1 MSYMDSVMHELQADD
16 NSTAAVTDTTT
27 TTTDTDTVQETV
39 KEPEQVQEQPKK
51 DLSAVSKQ
59 EKAEY
64 AFRRQLAKQRDRY
77 TADLKSRDD
86 AIDSLRKEVEAL
98 KAAKAPEQAKN
109 RADFQ
114 TDDEYI
120 SYLAGRQVDSI
131 MADRD
136 AKAAR
141 AEQERQE
148 QARADQDKQ
157 ELVAQQQDLFR
168 ANVEQAI
175 PADRL
180 NRFKHDLKIAVDN
193 GLGQVLDNAP
203 MVRDYIFTSAEGPKV
218 LERILGDRQA
228 FLQVFGQ
235 RDPML
240 ALLEARDIARSQ
252 PVQVQDT
259 TPKVVMPNLGKPGA
273 GGNGGGG
280 VNAVLEDDNALIKF
294 MRGSRR
300 R

>member
-1 MSYMDSVMHELQADD
+1 MSYMDSVMTELKADD
-16 NSTAAVTDTTT
+16 STAAVTDTTT
-27 TTTDTDTVQETV
+27 TTDTVQEPV
-39 KEPEQVQEQPKK
+39 QEPEQVQETAQEQPKK

-64 AFRRQLAKQRDRY
+64 AFKRQLAKQRDRY
-77 TADLKSRDD
+77 NADLKSRDD

-180 NRFKHDLKIAVDN
+180 DQFKRDLKIAVDN

-203 MVRDYIFTSAEGPKV
+203 MVRDYIFTSVDGPKV

-228 FLQVFGQ
+228 FMQVFGQ

-259 TPKVVMPNLGKPGA
+259 PKVVMPNLGKPGA

-280 VNAVLEDDNALIKF
+280 VNAVLDDDNALIKF
-294 MRGSRR
+294 MRGSRHR
-300 R
+300 